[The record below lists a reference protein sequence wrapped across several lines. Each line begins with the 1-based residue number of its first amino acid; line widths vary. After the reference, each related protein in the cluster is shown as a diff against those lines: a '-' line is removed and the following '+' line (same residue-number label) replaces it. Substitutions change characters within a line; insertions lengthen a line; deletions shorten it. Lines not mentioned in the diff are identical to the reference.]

1 MEASIGRGGPSG
13 DRAGRPK
20 LRRKIGPAATK
31 ADILRIAQEEFAAR
45 GLSGARVDAIAARTR
60 TTKRALYYHFGSK
73 EGLYIAVLER
83 VYSDIRGYE
92 NQLGL
97 ADMAPNEALKC
108 LVEFTFDYDETQAD
122 FVRLVSIENIHRARY
137 LARSS
142 KIRDL
147 NNSVIETL
155 AGILHRGRED
165 GLFRG
170 GIEAIDVHM
179 LISALCFFRVSNRH
193 TFRRIFRHDL
203 LAKSLRQ
210 HHREVVVETVM
221 RYVERRPSAKL

>member
-1 MEASIGRGGPSG
+1 MAATIERGSSASK
-13 DRAGRPK
+13 RAGRPE

-45 GLSGARVDAIAARTR
+45 GLNGSRVDAIAARTR

-73 EGLYIAVLER
+73 EGLYVAVLEK
-83 VYSDIRGYE
+83 VYSDIRDYE
-92 NQLGL
+92 SRLGL
-97 ADMAPNEALKC
+97 ADMAPSEALKC
-108 LVEFTFDYDETQAD
+108 LVEFTFDYDETQAA
-122 FVRLVSIENIHRARY
+122 FIRLVSIENIHRARY
-137 LARSS
+137 LGRST

-147 NNSVIETL
+147 NSSAIESL
-155 AGILHRGRED
+155 ANILKRGQES
-165 GLFRG
+165 GVFRS

-203 LAKSLRQ
+203 LAKSLRP

-221 RYVERRPSAKL
+221 RYVAAR

>member
-1 MEASIGRGGPSG
+1 MEAGIGRGGPA
-13 DRAGRPK
+13 RERPGRPK
-20 LRRKIGPAATK
+20 LKRKIGPAATK

-60 TTKRALYYHFGSK
+60 TTKRALYYHYGSK
-73 EGLYIAVLER
+73 EGLYVAVLEK
-83 VYSDIRGYE
+83 VYSDIRDYE
-92 NQLGL
+92 NRLGL
-97 ADMAPNEALKC
+97 ADMAPDEALKC

-122 FVRLVSIENIHRARY
+122 FIRLVSIENIHRARY

-147 NNSVIETL
+147 NYSAIETL
-155 AGILHRGRED
+155 AGILKRGQESRI
-165 GLFRG
+165 FRAG
-170 GIEAIDVHM
+170 VEAIDVHM

-221 RYVERRPSAKL
+221 RYVEPRPISKS